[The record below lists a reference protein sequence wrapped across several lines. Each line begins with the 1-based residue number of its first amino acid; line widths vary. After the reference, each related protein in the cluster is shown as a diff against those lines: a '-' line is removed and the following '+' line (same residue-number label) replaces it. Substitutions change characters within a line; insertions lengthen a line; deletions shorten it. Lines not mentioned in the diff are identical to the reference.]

1 MIINCL
7 YLSYDGFHR
16 PGPGRRFLNLFQRIM
31 THFIVFKPVVSRN
44 SGSPFPISRCPGQ
57 RVPAPLTKVRTN
69 KPKKNPV
76 SGQIRPRAGKNTGLG
91 TIFAIRA
98 TVDNYVPYFNTIK
111 RRKKAFFLFTTR
123 MGFPPV
129 RIKIT
134 AKSVNYEFEK
144 PSNPGIY
151 RIPYCF
157 LLPQEA
163 GPVQRNR
170 MELQ

>member
-1 MIINCL
+1 MAFI
-7 YLSYDGFHR
+7 GR
-16 PGPGRRFLNLFQRIM
+16 AGPS
-31 THFIVFKPVVSRN
+31 VFKHLPTGYKTFYCFDTR
-44 SGSPFPISRCPGQ
+44 
-57 RVPAPLTKVRTN
+57 PLTKVRTN
-69 KPKKNPV
+69 KLIKSPN
-76 SGQIRPRAGKNTGLG
+76 SGQTWPRGGKNKGLG
-91 TIFAIRA
+91 TIFATRA

-111 RRKKAFFLFTTR
+111 RRKKAFFLFTSRT
-123 MGFPPV
+123 GFKPV

-157 LLPQEA
+157 LLSQEA